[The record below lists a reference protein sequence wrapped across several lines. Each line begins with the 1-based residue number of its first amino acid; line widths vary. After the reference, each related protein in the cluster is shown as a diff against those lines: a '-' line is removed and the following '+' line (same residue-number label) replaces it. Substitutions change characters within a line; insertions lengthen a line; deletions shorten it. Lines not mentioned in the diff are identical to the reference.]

1 MVSPL
6 PLRAWSLV
14 SPGIS
19 AVVAIV
25 WAPLA
30 DCCYLFDLGE
40 FSLIFNLI
48 FASRS

>member
-6 PLRAWSLV
+6 PLDAWCLV
-14 SPGIS
+14 PPDIS
-19 AVVAIV
+19 VVVATV

-30 DCCYLFDLGE
+30 DYLFDLGE

-48 FASRS
+48 FAYWS